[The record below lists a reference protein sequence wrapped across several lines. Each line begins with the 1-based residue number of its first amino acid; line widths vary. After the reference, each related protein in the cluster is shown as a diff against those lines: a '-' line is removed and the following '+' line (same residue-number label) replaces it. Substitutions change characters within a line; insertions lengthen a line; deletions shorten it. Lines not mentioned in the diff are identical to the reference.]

1 MANRPSLGRER
12 EFTDDAGGYPRSREV
27 DMVARLAL
35 VAVMTVCACATGCTE
50 DRTEAEVDWSLS
62 SPPVGREVNV
72 RAEFGGSSC
81 SEFKDWDV
89 AETSTSVT
97 IRATAEFFGNECT
110 ADLVVE
116 PMSIVLDE
124 PLGDRRL
131 LGCRPES
138 VVTAGSNRP
147 TVDDCRETAS

>member
-1 MANRPSLGRER
+1 
-12 EFTDDAGGYPRSREV
+12 
-27 DMVARLAL
+27 MVTRLAL
-35 VAVMTVCACATGCTE
+35 VAVLTVCACATGCAE
-50 DRTEAEVDWSLS
+50 YRTEAEVDWSLA
-62 SPPVGREVNV
+62 SPPVGREVDV

-89 AETSTSVT
+89 AETSSSVT
-97 IRATAEFFGNECT
+97 IRATVEFFGNECT

-138 VVTAGSNRP
+138 AVTAGSNRR

>member
-1 MANRPSLGRER
+1 MI
-12 EFTDDAGGYPRSREV
+12 
-27 DMVARLAL
+27 ARLAL
-35 VAVMTVCACATGCTE
+35 VAVVAVCACATGCTE
-50 DRTEAEVDWSLS
+50 DRTEAEVDWSLA

-89 AETSTSVT
+89 AETSSSVT

>member
-1 MANRPSLGRER
+1 VRV
-12 EFTDDAGGYPRSREV
+12 RSR
-27 DMVARLAL
+27 
-35 VAVMTVCACATGCTE
+35 G
-50 DRTEAEVDWSLS
+50 
-62 SPPVGREVNV
+62 SP
-72 RAEFGGSSC
+72 C

-89 AETSTSVT
+89 AETSGSVT

-110 ADLVVE
+110 ADSVVE
-116 PMSIVLDE
+116 PMSVVLDE

-147 TVDDCRETAS
+147 AIDDCRETVV